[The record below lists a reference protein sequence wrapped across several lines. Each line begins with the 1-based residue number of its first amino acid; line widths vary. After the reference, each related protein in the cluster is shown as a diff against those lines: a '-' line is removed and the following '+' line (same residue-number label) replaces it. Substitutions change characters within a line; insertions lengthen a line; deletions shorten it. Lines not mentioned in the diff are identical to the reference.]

1 MSNFLDSMEVDME
14 MVARVEACLE
24 EAIEHATAP
33 SCPPKLAKAVQY
45 AVFPGGARV
54 RPQLCVSIAAACGS
68 KEERIADGAAA
79 AIELLHCASLVHD
92 DLPCFDD
99 ADTRRGKAS
108 VHKLY
113 GEPIAVLAGD
123 ALIVE
128 AFNTICRTSASRPE
142 TMAQLI
148 RCTASAVGMPS
159 GIVAGQAWESE
170 QHIDIKEYHRAK
182 TGSLF
187 VCAVSAGAIAAGQD
201 PKAWCPLGDLIGSA
215 YQIAD
220 DLMDAVGLAE
230 ECDKP
235 VSQDLTLS
243 RPNAVAKYGVDGAMS
258 RLRKTIQDAVDSIP
272 DCKGASELRGLIM
285 AQATRLVP
293 AKLAKS
299 AA

>member
-1 MSNFLDSMEVDME
+1 ME
-14 MVARVEACLE
+14 MVARIEACLE
-24 EAIEHATAP
+24 EAIELATVP
-33 SCPPKLAKAVQY
+33 SCPPKLAKAVHY

-54 RPQLCVSIAAACGS
+54 RPQLCVSVAAACGA
-68 KEERIADGAAA
+68 KDERIADGAAA

-113 GEPIAVLAGD
+113 GQPIAVLAGD

-128 AFNTICRTSASRPE
+128 AFNTICRTSNSNPE
-142 TMAQLI
+142 IMAQLI
-148 RCTASAVGMPS
+148 SCTAGAVGMPS

-170 QHIDIKEYHRAK
+170 QHIDLKEYHRAK

-187 VCAVSAGAIAAGQD
+187 VGAVTAGAIAAGQD
-201 PKAWCPLGDLIGSA
+201 PNAWRPLGNLIGSA

-220 DLMDAVGLAE
+220 DLMDAVGVAE

-243 RPNAVAKYGVDGAMS
+243 RPNAVSKYGVDGAMS
-258 RLRKTIQDAVDSIP
+258 RLRKTVEDAANAIP
-272 DCKGASELRGLIM
+272 KCKGASELRGLII

-293 AKLAKS
+293 SKLAKS